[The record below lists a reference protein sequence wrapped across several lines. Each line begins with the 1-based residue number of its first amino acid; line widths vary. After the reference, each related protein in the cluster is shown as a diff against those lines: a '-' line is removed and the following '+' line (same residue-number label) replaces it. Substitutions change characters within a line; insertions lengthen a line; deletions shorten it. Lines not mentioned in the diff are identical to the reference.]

1 MWSSVHLSTTQVWD
15 SVLWTVTAT
24 WRDDDT
30 TEPVALVKSGQAPLY
45 DLDSPLAILRAALQS
60 LERESEWF
68 SASSAT

>member
-24 WRDDDT
+24 WRDDDVS
-30 TEPVALVKSGQAPLY
+30 EPVALVKSGQAPLY
-45 DLDSPLAILRAALQS
+45 DLDSPLAILRAALQA

-68 SASSAT
+68 SASPAT